1 MPTPMIDDIELH
13 AVQWIRQESDND
25 FAGQRVVGLAGTHHQ
40 QLGRRSH
47 RVHLA
52 GLLLPESAADDL
64 AALQQKVA
72 AGGEVGFTA
81 DISSALEIQKM
92 LIESWVVEQTVG
104 PSGQY
109 AYRLTLTESPP
120 LPPPAEVSA
129 FGGLDGFGDDLGFDV
144 DALADVAAGI
154 AAQADAVM
162 AAVDA
167 AVDAVQQVA
176 ALASLADLGSLGNPV
191 KPVIEKLADVE
202 AIGDRLGGLSEAL
215 AGVLP

>member
-1 MPTPMIDDIELH
+1 MPTPMIDDIELR

-25 FAGQRVVGLAGTHHQ
+25 FAAQRIVGLDGTHHQ
-40 QLGRRSH
+40 RLGRRSH
-47 RVHLA
+47 RVHIA
-52 GLLLPESAADDL
+52 GRLLPDSAADDL
-64 AALQQKVA
+64 QALQEKVA
-72 AGGEVGFTA
+72 AGAEVGFTA

-92 LIESWVVEQTVG
+92 LIESWAVEQTVG

-109 AYRLTLTESPP
+109 AYRLTLSESPP

-129 FGGLDGFGDDLGFDV
+129 FGGLDGFGDDLGFDL

-191 KPVIEKLADVE
+191 KPVVEKLAAVD
-202 AIGDRLGGLSEAL
+202 AIAERLGGLADAI